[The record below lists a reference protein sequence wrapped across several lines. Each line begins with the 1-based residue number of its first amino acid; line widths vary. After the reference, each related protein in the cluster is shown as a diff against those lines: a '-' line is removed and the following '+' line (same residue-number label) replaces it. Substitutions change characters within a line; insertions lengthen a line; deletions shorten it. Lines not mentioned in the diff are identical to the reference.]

1 MGNAET
7 LPLSQ
12 AKQDIGYV
20 AIVLRRKNKVR
31 IIYDTPQI
39 KSVLDEIV
47 REIVRYVI
55 LEFVKERFVKS
66 PKNFFLFAD
75 IPHIPYFL
83 K

>member
-20 AIVLRRKNKVR
+20 SIVLRRTNKVR

-66 PKNFFLFAD
+66 PKNFFFICRYPPYTLF
-75 IPHIPYFL
+75 P
-83 K
+83 